1 MTLYIFS
8 LVVSFPVSIDIF
20 FRLFS
25 LSYLLLIKFA
35 TFIEKANGSAGLDL
49 PYLILEM
56 CDGSNTMFFDSSLM
70 FILSVIISSL
80 KFLLNI
86 S

>member
-1 MTLYIFS
+1 M
-8 LVVSFPVSIDIF
+8 
-20 FRLFS
+20 
-25 LSYLLLIKFA
+25 KFA